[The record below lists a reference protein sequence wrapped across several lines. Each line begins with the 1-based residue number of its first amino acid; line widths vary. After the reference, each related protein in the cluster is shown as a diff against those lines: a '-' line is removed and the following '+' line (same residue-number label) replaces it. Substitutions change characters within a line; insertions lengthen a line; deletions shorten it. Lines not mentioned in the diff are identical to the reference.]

1 MNVIQ
6 RNVQYAWQLLVVLII
21 GLTLG
26 GCTIKLV
33 ADYDST
39 TFEEIIKV
47 GKKVDRFYGDLL
59 ETPSADRHYE
69 KYADKYVEIETDL
82 RSLYT
87 RNKARALNDESIR
100 ISEII
105 LNLWLKY
112 KTNHATKNGYGD
124 GVAKLDRERFTRL
137 FISAADAETAKKLDP
152 DDKNPE
158 KDSK

>member
-1 MNVIQ
+1 MKVIQ
-6 RNVQYAWQLLVVLII
+6 RNVQYAWQLLAVLII

-59 ETPSADRHYE
+59 ETPSSDRHYD

-82 RSLYT
+82 RSLYM
-87 RNKARALNDESIR
+87 RNKVRALNDESTR
-100 ISEII
+100 ISEIT
-105 LNLWLKY
+105 LNLWL
-112 KTNHATKNGYGD
+112 
-124 GVAKLDRERFTRL
+124 
-137 FISAADAETAKKLDP
+137 
-152 DDKNPE
+152 
-158 KDSK
+158 